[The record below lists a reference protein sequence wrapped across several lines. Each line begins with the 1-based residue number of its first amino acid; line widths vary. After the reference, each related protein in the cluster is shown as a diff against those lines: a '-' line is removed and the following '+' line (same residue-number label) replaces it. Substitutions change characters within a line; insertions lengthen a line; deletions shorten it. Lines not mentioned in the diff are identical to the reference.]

1 MSAISTIACAE
12 ADAERPCV
20 RASIARRISARIM
33 RRIPVRVALADGTT
47 LGSRAVLGPDA
58 PADAPE
64 IRVERPRAFFSRLG
78 HEPLIGFG
86 DSYMAGDWRPGPGT
100 DLGAALTEFAER
112 ITTAIPGWVQRVS
125 TLVSARKPRA
135 QRNTIQ
141 GSRRNIEAH
150 YDLSNDLFAAFLD
163 PSLTYS
169 SALFDE
175 SRPWEDQTLEE
186 AQIRKVDSALDLAEV
201 RDGMHILEIGTG
213 WGTLAIRAAKRGAQ
227 VTTLTLSQEQAA
239 LAAERAR
246 VAGVADRIDIRLQD
260 YREATGTYDAVVS
273 VEMIEAVGEE
283 YWQTYF
289 ATIDRLLAPGGTA
302 VVQSILMRHDRYLA
316 TRRSHSWIQKHIFP
330 GGIIPS
336 VKAIRHHTAKTT
348 LVITEQKHFGLHYAE
363 TLRRWRATF
372 NERWPHIEAL
382 GFDDRFRRM
391 WELYLAYSESGFAT
405 DYLDV
410 AQIRLERAAA

>member
-1 MSAISTIACAE
+1 MTTITQIACVE
-12 ADAERPCV
+12 NQPERPCF
-20 RASIARRISARIM
+20 RARVARSISARIM
-33 RRIPVRVALADGTT
+33 TRIPARVELAG
-47 LGSRAVLGPDA
+47 GEVLGDGSA
-58 PADAPE
+58 TTTITVANPAGL
-64 IRVERPRAFFSRLG
+64 FSRMG
-78 HEPLIGFG
+78 HEPIIGFG
-86 DSYMAGDWRPGPGT
+86 DSYMAGDWRAADGT
-100 DLGAALTEFAER
+100 DLGVALTVFAQR
-112 ITTAIPGWVQRVS
+112 ITTAIPEWVQRLSV
-125 TLVSARKPRA
+125 LVARRPPRR
-135 QRNTIQ
+135 QRNTLR
-141 GSRRNIEAH
+141 GARRNIEAH
-150 YDLSNDLFAAFLD
+150 YDLSNELFRAFLD
-163 PSLTYS
+163 SSLTYS
-169 SALFDE
+169 SALFDD

-186 AQIRKVDSALDLAEV
+186 AQLRKVDSALDLAHV
-201 RDGMHILEIGTG
+201 GPGIRILEIGTG
-213 WGTLAIRAAKRGAQ
+213 WGTLAIRAAKRGAH
-227 VTTLTLSQEQAA
+227 VTTLTLSKEQAA

-246 VAGVADRIDIRLQD
+246 EAGVADMIDIRLQD
-260 YREATGTYDAVVS
+260 YREVTGTYDSVVS

-283 YWQTYF
+283 YWRTYF

-336 VKAIRHHTAKTT
+336 VKAIRHHTAKTK

-372 NERWPHIEAL
+372 NEQWPHIETL
-382 GFDDRFRRM
+382 GFDEEFRRM

>member
-1 MSAISTIACAE
+1 MSAITLIPCL
-12 ADAERPCV
+12 DKRDDRPCF
-20 RASIARRISARIM
+20 RARIAHSISARIM
-33 RRIPVRVALADGTT
+33 NRIPARVELAG
-47 LGSRAVLGPDA
+47 GKVLGDGSA
-58 PADAPE
+58 STAINVANPAGL
-64 IRVERPRAFFSRLG
+64 FSRMG
-78 HEPLIGFG
+78 HEPIIGFG
-86 DSYMAGDWRPGPGT
+86 DSYMAGDWMAGEGT
-100 DLGAALTEFAER
+100 DLGAALTVFAER
-112 ITTAIPGWVQRVS
+112 ITTAIPRWVQSVS
-125 TLVSARKPRA
+125 VLVARRPPRR
-135 QRNTIQ
+135 QRNTLS
-141 GSRRNIEAH
+141 GARRNIEAH
-150 YDLSNDLFAAFLD
+150 YDLSNDLFRAFLD

-169 SALFDE
+169 SALFDD
-175 SRPWEDQTLEE
+175 SRPWAEQTLEE
-186 AQIRKVDSALDLAEV
+186 AQLRKVDSALDLAKV
-201 RDGMHILEIGTG
+201 GPGMRILEIGTG
-213 WGTLAIRAAKRGAQ
+213 WGTLAIRAAQRGAH
-227 VTTLTLSQEQAA
+227 VTTLTLSKEQAA
-239 LAAERAR
+239 LAADRAR
-246 VAGVADRIDIRLQD
+246 QAGVADMIDIRLQD

-289 ATIDRLLAPGGTA
+289 ATIDRLLAPGATA

-336 VKAIRHHTAKTT
+336 VKAIRRRTAKTT

-372 NERWPHIEAL
+372 NAQWPHIQPL
-382 GFDDRFRRM
+382 GFDEEFRRM